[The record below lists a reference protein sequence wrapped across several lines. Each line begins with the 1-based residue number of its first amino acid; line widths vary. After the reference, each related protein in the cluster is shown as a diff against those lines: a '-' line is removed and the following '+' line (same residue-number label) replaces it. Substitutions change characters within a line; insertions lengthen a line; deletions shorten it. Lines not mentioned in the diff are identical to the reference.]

1 MSLASSTFD
10 SAPGRAKEEISGGAL
25 WFLVIVLSMAN
36 FLAFL
41 DTTIANVLV
50 GTIAG
55 ALATSPSNGTWV
67 ITGYA
72 VAEAIMV
79 PLTSWLVGRFG
90 AVRVFVICIIGFG
103 VFSLLCGM
111 ATSLPMLIFFR
122 VCLGICG
129 GPMIPISQTLLLKIT
144 PSRSVGPALTLWSM
158 GSILAPIFGP
168 VIGGLIGD
176 NVYWGWAFYFKVPL
190 SFAIAFM
197 AWFMLRHH
205 ETEPVKS
212 KVDFGGL
219 GLLVL
224 WVGALQIMLGNGQD
238 MDWFNSDVIIVL
250 LIVAVIG
257 FLCFLIW
264 EFTERQPIVDLRI
277 FRDRTFA
284 VSMVVVGVAFGT
296 MFSSIVL
303 VPMWLQG
310 AMGYTA
316 TWAGYNSAMAGIT
329 MMVAALVTGWL
340 SARFD
345 LRAIIFAG
353 LLCSA
358 ASCLMRVFYNDQI
371 TFWQL
376 MWPQL
381 VFGFGMVMTM
391 VPLVEMST
399 ANLPDKDIANGSGQ
413 FNFVRTL
420 ATAIATAAV
429 VAQWNDN
436 IKSSKDQLVNA
447 LHNPSWIVQ
456 TANSLGIDTRYVTY
470 ALDQVTMGQAVM
482 QATNNTFLILGLMS
496 LGAAMIVWIAPKPPK
511 RDPNKI
517 VVGH

>member
-1 MSLASSTFD
+1 MSVAAS
-10 SAPGRAKEEISGGAL
+10 AHPGAKELHGIGL
-25 WFLVIVLSMAN
+25 WALVIVLSMAN

-55 ALATSPSNGTWV
+55 SLATSPSNGTWV

-79 PLTSWLVGRFG
+79 PLTSWLIGRFG
-90 AVRVFVICIIGFG
+90 AVRTFVTCIVGFG
-103 VFSLLCGM
+103 IFSLLCGM

-144 PSRSVGPALTLWSM
+144 PSRSIGTALTIWSI
-158 GSILAPIFGP
+158 GSVLAPAIGP

-190 SFAIAFM
+190 SFAIAFL
-197 AWFMLRHH
+197 AWMMLKDH
-205 ETEPVKS
+205 ETDPVKD
-212 KVDFGGL
+212 KVDFVGL
-219 GLLVL
+219 GLLVV

-238 MDWFNSDVIIVL
+238 MDWFNSDFIVVLFIIAVL
-250 LIVAVIG
+250 G
-257 FLCFLIW
+257 FLCFAIW
-264 EFTERQPIVDLRI
+264 EYTDGKPIVDLRI
-277 FRDRTFA
+277 FQNRTFA
-284 VSMVVVGVAFGT
+284 VSMVVVGLAFGC

-303 VPMWLQG
+303 VPMWQQG
-310 AMGYTA
+310 AMGYTS
-316 TWAGYNSAMAGIT
+316 TWAGYNAAMAGIT
-329 MMVAALVTGWL
+329 MIVAAPVTGWL
-340 SARFD
+340 TARLD
-345 LRAIIFAG
+345 IRAVVFLG
-353 LLCSA
+353 LLLSA
-358 ASCLMRVFYNDQI
+358 TSDLMRVVYNDQI

-381 VFGFGMVMTM
+381 IFGFGMVMTM

-413 FNFVRTL
+413 FNFIRTL
-420 ATAIATAAV
+420 ATAIATAVV

-447 LHNPSWIVQ
+447 MHDTSWIMQ
-456 TANSLGIDTRYVTY
+456 TAQDFGIDKEPVRF
-470 ALDQVTMGQAVM
+470 ALDQITMGQSVM
-482 QATNNTFLILGLMS
+482 QATNNTFLTLGILTLVA
-496 LGAAMIVWIAPKPPK
+496 GALVWAAPKPPK